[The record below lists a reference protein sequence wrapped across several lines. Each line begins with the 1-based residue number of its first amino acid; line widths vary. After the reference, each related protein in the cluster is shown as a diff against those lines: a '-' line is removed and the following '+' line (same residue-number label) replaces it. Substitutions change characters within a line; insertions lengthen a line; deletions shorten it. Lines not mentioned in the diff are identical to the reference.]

1 MVRRC
6 KITMLSIKDYL
17 NLIAIREYFSE
28 EIDKKELEN
37 NGYSNLEIDN
47 LIVMRNNLYTII
59 TKLEKE

>member
-1 MVRRC
+1 
-6 KITMLSIKDYL
+6 MLSIKDYL
-17 NLIAIREYFSE
+17 NLVAIREYFSE

-59 TKLEKE
+59 DKLEKE